1 MTVEAIKAAI
11 GELTEPERRELADW
25 FDELEEEAWDAEMA
39 RDFSPGGRGQRV
51 VERVSQEIDRREFSP
66 LKEGFRSQQKQ
77 P

>member
-11 GELTEPERRELADW
+11 GELTKPERRELADW

-39 RDFSPGGRGQRV
+39 RDFSPGGRGHRV
-51 VERVSQEIDRREFSP
+51 VERVDQEIARREFSP
-66 LKEGFRSQQKQ
+66 LEEGFRSRQKQ